1 MSLKRRMI
9 STCSVSVPHTS
20 RLHEDADEVE
30 QNDWA
35 AWPDHSV
42 KRRVDMI
49 RNHIA
54 GVINLLIVFDIVRL
68 SDR

>member
-1 MSLKRRMI
+1 MI
-9 STCSVSVPHTS
+9 STCSVSLPRTS
-20 RLHEDADEVE
+20 RLYEDADEVE

-42 KRRVDMI
+42 KRREDMI

-68 SDR
+68 NDR